1 MGYFREKRGTRVDD
15 KWMFTFLF
23 LVSAASVIAIGLVVY
38 FR

>member
-1 MGYFREKRGTRVDD
+1 MGYREKSGTRVDD

-23 LVSAASVIAIGLVVY
+23 LVSAVIAIGLVVY

>member
-1 MGYFREKRGTRVDD
+1 MGYFREKRGTWVDD

-23 LVSAASVIAIGLVVY
+23 LVSAASAIALGLLVY